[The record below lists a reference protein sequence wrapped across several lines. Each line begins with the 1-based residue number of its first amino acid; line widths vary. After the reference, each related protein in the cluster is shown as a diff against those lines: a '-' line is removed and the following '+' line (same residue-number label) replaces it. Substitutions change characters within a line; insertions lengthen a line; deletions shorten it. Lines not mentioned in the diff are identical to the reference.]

1 VSEAAEMDL
10 AQLHA
15 MERVLNDVWEERARQ
30 HARWGEQNLPDGT
43 RPARANRARRGA
55 AKRACDKA
63 AAQGQV
69 TFAHILA
76 EEFFEALCETDPD
89 ALRNELLQVAAVVC
103 QWVEAIDRRR
113 GK

>member
-1 VSEAAEMDL
+1 MDL
-10 AQLHA
+10 VQLHA

-30 HARWGEQNLPDGT
+30 HAQWGEQNLPDGT
-43 RPARANRARRGA
+43 CPARASRARRGA

-63 AAQGQV
+63 AAQGKV
-69 TFAHILA
+69 TFAHVLA
-76 EEFFEALCETDPD
+76 EEFFEVLCETDPV
-89 ALRNELLQVAAVVC
+89 ALRNELLQVAAVAC